1 MARTRPATVVV
12 AVLAVVVVVTAGIV
26 LLGGTSNGTPGA
38 DMFVSE
44 LDRTVDE
51 PSTPGVVI
59 RCGTNEQRHLNADN
73 PVVSPGIPF
82 GAHHTHEYVG
92 NESAN
97 AMSTNTSLAQATSTC
112 EKDDRSTYYWPVLR
126 LTDGTGHDAHAD
138 GGGLH
143 GNTGEVLAPASVE
156 IRYDGSP
163 VSDVLPMPRFLRL
176 ITGDPSAFTDGYGP
190 HTRARWGCADQPD
203 RYTVK
208 YPLCPAGVRTL
219 RGYDFPSCW
228 DGNNTDS
235 ASHRTHVVFAL
246 PGGTCPPKTFPIP
259 RLHVTVGYD
268 VPPGRPFAID
278 SFAEELRDPATDHA
292 MFINVMPA
300 AVMNELVAHLNRTR

>member
-1 MARTRPATVVV
+1 MY
-12 AVLAVVVVVTAGIV
+12 
-26 LLGGTSNGTPGA
+26 
-38 DMFVSE
+38 VSE
-44 LDRTVDE
+44 LDRTVSE
-51 PSTPGVVI
+51 PNTPGVVL
-59 RCGTNEQRHLNADN
+59 RCGTNEKRHLNADN

-97 AMSTNTSLAQATSTC
+97 AMSTNTSLAQAPSTC

-126 LTDGTGHDAHAD
+126 LTDGTGHDVHAD

-156 IRYDGSP
+156 VRYDGSP

-176 ITGDPSAFTDGYGP
+176 ITGDPSAYTNDYGP
-190 HTRARWGCADQPD
+190 NTRARWGCADQPD
-203 RYTVK
+203 RYTTK
-208 YPLCPAGVRTL
+208 YPLCAPGVRTL
-219 RGYDFPSCW
+219 RRYEFPSCW
-228 DGNNTDS
+228 DGSNTDS

-246 PGGTCPPKTFPIP
+246 AGGTCPAKTFPVP

-268 VPPGRPFAID
+268 VPAGRPFAID
-278 SFAEELRDPATDHA
+278 SFAEELRDPATDHG
-292 MFINVMPA
+292 MFINVMPQ
-300 AVMNELVAHLNRTR
+300 AVMDELVKHLNRMR